1 MSEQQLRKAL
11 GAVNNL
17 EPPQDDL
24 FLERAVRRGRAK
36 AHRRRSWVV
45 GTAAAVALVGVV
57 GGTWVGSHPGQDA
70 STASGSASGIVR
82 APGVTGDN
90 GAPAPERATPGAQSG
105 GAPGPMLSAGAPS
118 GWFTGPMTPVRAAL
132 ESLAPTL
139 EARFPDIFAG
149 MYAADAGNTH
159 IVLCVTRSDPAL
171 EALVA
176 SAVPAGSDV
185 EYRSVAHSIRALR
198 DAAAQIDSE
207 RVALQAQGVTVLGV
221 HLDARTNRVV
231 VSTAGDDHGAVAA
244 LVGADLATV
253 VADTSHT
260 PRPML
265 PGGSTQAPLRH

>member
-11 GAVNNL
+11 GAVNDL

-24 FLERAVRRGRAK
+24 FVERAMRRGRAK

-57 GGTWVGSHPGQDA
+57 GGTWVADHPGQDA
-70 STASGSASGIVR
+70 STASGSASGMLR
-82 APGVTGDN
+82 APGITEDN
-90 GAPAPERATPGAQSG
+90 AAPAPELATPGAHSGGAPAPMLPAG
-105 GAPGPMLSAGAPS
+105 GLS

-149 MYAADAGNTH
+149 MYAADAGNAH
-159 IVLCVTRSDPAL
+159 IVVCVTRSDPAL
-171 EALVA
+171 QAMVA

-185 EYRSVAHSIRALR
+185 EYRTVGHSIRVLR
-198 DAAAQIDSE
+198 DAAARIESE
-207 RVALQAQGVTVLGV
+207 RVALQARGVIVLGTY
-221 HLDARTNRVV
+221 LNARTNRVV
-231 VSTAGDDHGAVAA
+231 VSTTGDDHGAVAA
-244 LVGADLATV
+244 LVGADVVTV
-253 VADTSHT
+253 VVDTSHT

-265 PGGSTQAPLRH
+265 PGGSTQAPLQR